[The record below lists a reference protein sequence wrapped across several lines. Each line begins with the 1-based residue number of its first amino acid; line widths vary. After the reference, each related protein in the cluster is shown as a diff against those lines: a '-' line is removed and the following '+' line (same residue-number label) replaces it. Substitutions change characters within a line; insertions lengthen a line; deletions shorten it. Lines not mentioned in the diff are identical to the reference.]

1 MDGVKYHCAAYM
13 VPSLVLGD
21 GVLLSRNVLH
31 STVQYKIQ
39 KKAVLGGSCSS
50 VSINALC
57 PASLGSILMG
67 DVGDG
72 GNGHDQISWPVNLA
86 MFLDRCDSAV

>member
-1 MDGVKYHCAAYM
+1 M

-31 STVQYKIQ
+31 STVQNKI

-50 VSINALC
+50 VSINVLC

-67 DVGDG
+67 EVGDG
-72 GNGHDQISWPVNLA
+72 RNGHDQISWLVNLV
-86 MFLDRCDSAV
+86 MSLDRCDSAV